1 MSAKGSELKRVRQN
15 LKRSLRNKHY
25 KSAYRTAVKK
35 VLNTTDKVSAEEIL
49 PGTLSIIDKVRRKGI
64 LHKHTI
70 LLYIPENNLTQR
82 FLCKVVE
89 FQPEYLYVTFCKIN
103 R

>member
-35 VLNTTDKVSAEEIL
+35 VLNTTDKVTAEEIL
-49 PGTLSIIDKVRRKGI
+49 PRTLSIIDRVRRKGI
-64 LHKHTI
+64 LHKNKASNQKSRVMKHVST
-70 LLYIPENNLTQR
+70 L
-82 FLCKVVE
+82 K
-89 FQPEYLYVTFCKIN
+89 
-103 R
+103 